1 MIDLK
6 GRVALVTGA
15 SRGIGQAC
23 ARRLAEAG
31 CDVVINYLNSPEPA
45 LSLAESIHA
54 MGCRVATVK
63 ADVTERED
71 LQAMVEFIQQRFGA
85 LDILVSNVASGGFRP
100 LASAQLS
107 HFRAAMETNVL
118 PTLQLVQ
125 CALPLL
131 EASTFGG
138 RVIAISSHGS
148 QRAIPAYGL
157 IGASKAALESM
168 MRHLALELGPTGLTF
183 NTVMAGLV
191 ETDSTRAMPGFDT
204 VKELAGAAMLVQAQ
218 ELTGRDVADAV
229 VFLAS
234 SMSAKI
240 QGQVL
245 VVDGGTSLRI

>member
-1 MIDLK
+1 MIDLS

-15 SRGIGQAC
+15 SRGIGRAC

-31 CDVVINYLNSPEPA
+31 ADVVINYLNSPEPA
-45 LSLAESIHA
+45 RRLAEELQA
-54 MGCRVATVK
+54 LGRRAATVR

-71 LQAMVEFIQQRFGA
+71 LQAMVDFVRQRFGT

-100 LASAQLS
+100 LANAQLS
-107 HFRAAMETNVL
+107 HFRAAMEANVL

-125 CALPLL
+125 CALSLL
-131 EASTFGG
+131 EVSPYGG

-148 QRAIPAYGL
+148 QRALPAYGL
-157 IGASKAALESM
+157 IGASKAALESL
-168 MRHLALELGPTGLTF
+168 MRHLALELGPSGLTF

-191 ETDSTRAMPGFDT
+191 ETDSTRALPEFET
-204 VKELAGAAMLVQAQ
+204 VKELAGAAMLVKEQ
-218 ELTGRDVADAV
+218 ELTSRDVADAV

-234 SMSAKI
+234 SLSAKI